1 MQLGKE
7 NPATERN
14 TALYALLTYTRS
26 FELVRERCAL
36 PTNEFDENRR
46 GKIDVARHHQAQ
58 TESDAQLVE
67 RCWTSLSATD
77 AAFERLRRG
86 QYGLCE
92 DCGNEISLERLK
104 VAPLTPYCFECLH
117 ERERK
122 PAPQENSQNNPS
134 PLPTRHRARQIG
146 KDRSE
151 HDGNQSRTVPET
163 SMAVM
168 VVRFAIAAAFIALP
182 VIYFSTPLTHAGE
195 PIEVDSPAGED
206 PPSQVLE
213 LPQTR
218 TVDGTPIACDN
229 PEPDIDAADSGATAE
244 AASVQS
250 AEQSAGAD
258 ANAAVASAPESP
270 DPDDADQTANADW
283 GTAQDYQ
290 NQGEVTGPVISSAV
304 PFGAGTLPTE
314 ADVRPPVFV
323 AAPVPIGLF
332 VGAAGPFLPRAIAA
346 RGPIRGFHFRRFR

>member
-14 TALYALLTYTRS
+14 AALYALLTYTRS
-26 FELVRERCAL
+26 FELVRERPAR

-46 GKIDVARHHQAQ
+46 DKIDVARHHQAQ
-58 TESDAQLVE
+58 TKSDAQLVE

-104 VAPLTPYCFECLH
+104 VAPLTLYCFDCQQ

-122 PAPQENSQNNPS
+122 PAPEENSQNNPTR
-134 PLPTRHRARQIG
+134 LPTQHRARRIG
-146 KDRSE
+146 KEESE

-168 VVRFAIAAAFIALP
+168 VGRFAIAAAFIALP
-182 VIYFSTPLTHAGE
+182 VVYFSTPLMYAGE

-213 LPQTR
+213 LPQSCTL
-218 TVDGTPIACDN
+218 DGTPIACDN
-229 PEPDIDAADSGATAE
+229 PEPDIAAADSGPSAE

-250 AEQSAGAD
+250 AEQSAGAN
-258 ANAAVASAPESP
+258 ANAAVASAPKSP
-270 DPDDADQTANADW
+270 DSDDADQTANADW

-304 PFGAGTLPTE
+304 PFGAGTLPNE
-314 ADVRPPVFV
+314 AYVRPPIFV
-323 AAPVPIGLF
+323 AAPVPIGPF
-332 VGAAGPFLPRAIAA
+332 VAAAGPFLPRAIAA